1 MSEVKNQRKS
11 RAIRERF
18 IREFIQN
25 PGQHLLIVGVT
36 GSGKTQTMYWLADLI
51 NTHHDRESI
60 VWFDIG
66 KNDEAFKLGEITGK
80 PLRVFLP
87 HGCKIEAKD
96 YEYEMIHFDPLF
108 PFEMWE
114 QIDNKA
120 VNIISVYRFILDPV
134 TYTKT
139 TSEIFRSLIIEAHNY
154 RLKTPLS
161 LFSDEF
167 HNVAPAQSSAL
178 DFKQYQLGAWI
189 QVNVEKLRSLGVRLI
204 ASTHGWKK
212 LRPGVRSSFNW
223 LIFKRLGD
231 DLGSEQKKLNRFVP
245 LFQSLKTNQS
255 ILVFPN
261 RVFTDKIITPFYG
274 ETNKMVLYK
283 GIYQLIE
290 EDV

>member
-1 MSEVKNQRKS
+1 MVEQIP
-11 RAIRERF
+11 A
-18 IREFIQN
+18 
-25 PGQHLLIVGVT
+25 
-36 GSGKTQTMYWLADLI
+36 
-51 NTHHDRESI
+51 
-60 VWFDIG
+60 
-66 KNDEAFKLGEITGK
+66 AFKLGEITGK

-120 VNIISVYRFILDPV
+120 INIISVYRFILDPV

-154 RLKTPLS
+154 RLKTPLC

-212 LRPGVRSSFNW
+212 LRPGVRSSFQ
-223 LIFKRLGD
+223 LVDIQEVGRL
-231 DLGSEQKKLNRFVP
+231 SWK
-245 LFQSLKTNQS
+245 
-255 ILVFPN
+255 
-261 RVFTDKIITPFYG
+261 
-274 ETNKMVLYK
+274 
-283 GIYQLIE
+283 
-290 EDV
+290 